1 MKPAPFQ
8 LHMPSTVEE
17 AAALLATYGDDAK
30 VLAGGQSLVPLLAL
44 RLTRFEHLVDLN
56 RVDGLRGIARHDG
69 WLTVGATTR
78 QAEAEIDAEVASA
91 APLLHRALPH
101 IGHFQ
106 IRNRGTVGGS
116 IAHADPA
123 SELPA
128 VALALDAELTATSS
142 SGSRTIPAREFFDSM
157 WTTALQPDELLTSI
171 RYPVWGGRSGFAVDE
186 FARRSG
192 DFAIAGVC
200 CGVQLTEDGRIARAT
215 IALFGM
221 GSTPLRAEVAER
233 GLAGRLPG
241 EVELRAVASTA
252 VENCEPSDDL
262 HGTGA
267 FRRRVAAHLTER
279 ALARAIGEASH
290 G

>member
-1 MKPAPFQ
+1 VKPAPFQ
-8 LHMPSTVEE
+8 LHTPSTVEE

-44 RLTRFEHLVDLN
+44 RLARFEHLVDVN
-56 RVDGLRGIARHDG
+56 RVETLQGITRDNG
-69 WLTVGATTR
+69 SLTVGAMTR
-78 QAEAEIDAEVASA
+78 QAEAEVDVEVASA
-91 APLLHRALPH
+91 VPLLHRALPH

-116 IAHADPA
+116 TAHADPA

-128 VALALDAELTATSS
+128 VTLALDAELTGTSA
-142 SGSRTIPAREFFDSM
+142 SGSRAIPAREFFDSM
-157 WTTALQPDELLTSI
+157 WTTALEPDELLTSI
-171 RYPVWGGRSGFAVDE
+171 RYPVWGGRSGFAVEE

-200 CGVQLTEDGRIARAT
+200 CGVQLGEDGRIARAA

-221 GSTPLRAEVAER
+221 GSTPLRADMAER
-233 GLAGRLPG
+233 QLADQLPG
-241 EVELRAVASTA
+241 DVELRAVASTA
-252 VENCEPSDDL
+252 VEDCEPSDDL
-262 HGTGA
+262 HGTAA
-267 FRRRVAAHLTER
+267 FRRRVAGHLTER
-279 ALARAIGEASH
+279 ALARAIEEASN